1 MQVTIDI
8 DDGGKARKALPI
20 RAIPYVCAWSYD
32 AAPDDIV
39 QTLAAPK
46 IKKYYGLAIRLRHN
60 ELFAYQLDAQG
71 KYEQIPPSQWEPIA
85 DTLKSLATKLQ
96 ADEREDAEDE
106 NRATWKIKAV
116 LELPDNVFIWLDEF
130 QHWYSSTRPIDPES
144 ADVEHVA
151 PEDEDEDAGRLTK
164 LDDTLCLSP
173 LIPSEIENQLWR
185 YPKDFEKLTAPKAE
199 AEQPAPAAKVEAVTV
214 TTPPNE
220 LANSGLTKREHQI
233 QAIENFADE
242 LGYQRQAIP
251 VGGKQKLMQKCKQ
264 EKSMLFGAGDDPFL
278 GAWKDA
284 SKTGRIH
291 IVNHKKYLRR

>member
-60 ELFAYQLDAQG
+60 ELFAYQKDAQG
-71 KYEQIPPSQWEPIA
+71 KCEQIPPSQWEPIA

-173 LIPSEIENQLWR
+173 LIPSEIENKLWR
-185 YPKDFEKLTAPKAE
+185 YPKDFVAATPDGLHEHIGKPWLVASPNDPTPDFPWYT
-199 AEQPAPAAKVEAVTV
+199 PARYFARQLVKDDST
-214 TTPPNE
+214 
-220 LANSGLTKREHQI
+220 LLTKRKLLSEKVEQSMKNAGI
-233 QAIENFADE
+233 KK
-242 LGYQRQAIP
+242 R
-251 VGGKQKLMQKCKQ
+251 GGKKPHSATTILKA
-264 EKSMLFGAGDDPFL
+264 FANVTL
-278 GAWKDA
+278 G
-284 SKTGRIH
+284 
-291 IVNHKKYLRR
+291 